1 MTDRGAHFY
10 RTDFQVHTP
19 RDINWD
25 GANCVTDD
33 DRSAYAK
40 TLVSACREKGLKAIA
55 ITDHHDM
62 AFAEYVRKA
71 AADEADAEG
80 NALPED
86 QKLIVFPG
94 MELTLGV
101 PCQALLIFDA
111 DFPGDLFSLVTTA
124 LALDVAPS
132 ANAKTAETKRLDHI
146 DSMSKL
152 KVELDK
158 HAYLRDR
165 YIVFPNVTN
174 EGKFS
179 ILRDGFPAKY
189 AEMPCVGGYIDGPV
203 TKLKPGNKSKVDG
216 RDKAWGHKRIA
227 CYQTSD
233 NRDFKHKILGT
244 SSSWVKWAV
253 PTAEAL
259 RQACLAQES
268 RVLHEQPL
276 LPPVLVRSINV
287 SNSAFL
293 GPIDLALNPQYNA
306 LIGGRGTGKSS
317 ILEYLRWA
325 LCDQPPAVA
334 GEDAPNYQ
342 DRRIRLIDA
351 TLKPFAA
358 TVEVRFEI
366 HGVPHLVRRKSAD
379 GSVLIKVDGGELRPC
394 TEEEV
399 RSLLPIQAY
408 SQKQLSSVSVRVDEL
423 LRFITSP
430 IRAALGR
437 LDARL
442 EDQASQIRQSFAAR
456 QRRKTLQQAIT
467 SRDLEEGSLTSQASA
482 IRASL
487 GGLSEGDRKL
497 LDQGRVYDA
506 ATRAV
511 DRFRSNITSVDSG
524 VAPII
529 QQIDGLLLL
538 SANILEAPEN
548 ELFEQSRLQYENFL
562 QDAKTALQELRDK
575 AILITAPYENLDPDS
590 PFTAWNTKRATF
602 KVEYDAAVHRSSAQS
617 AQMQELQQVETRLR
631 EHIGETNRIRAD
643 FDTLAGAEEKYGTAR
658 AEWFASL
665 KQRDDLLDAQCKKL
679 TTGSGETIRAQ
690 VKRFADTRPF
700 EDVLRQSLTGSK
712 IAGAKIEE
720 IAAAIRNAE
729 NPAATWASTLNELE
743 LLADFDPERDGAENR
758 PEAPT
763 LKGIFT
769 AGELDR
775 LSRSFKPEHWLT
787 LSLSAIKSTPIFEHK
802 SREEEYIPFQDASA
816 GQQATALLK
825 VLLNEPGPPLIIDQP
840 EEDLDNPVMLEI
852 VKQVWAAK
860 QQRQIIFASH
870 NANLVVNGDAELVV
884 WCEHRIFGEQ
894 SRGHIAGQGAID
906 IPNVR
911 EAIKSIMEG
920 GEAAFRLR
928 REKYGF

>member
-1 MTDRGAHFY
+1 MTDRGAHFH

-25 GANCVTDD
+25 GPDCVTDD
-33 DRSAYAK
+33 ERVAYARS
-40 TLVSACREKGLKAIA
+40 LVAACRDKGLQAIA

-62 AFAEYVRKA
+62 TFVDYVRKA
-71 AADEADAEG
+71 AADEANAEG
-80 NALPED
+80 DPLLEE
-86 QKLIVFPG
+86 QKLLVFPG

-111 DFPGDLFSLVTTA
+111 DFPSDIFSLVTTA
-124 LALDVAPS
+124 LALDVAP
-132 ANAKTAETKRLDHI
+132 ATNAKTAETKRLDHI
-146 DSMSKL
+146 DSMLKL

-158 HAYLRDR
+158 HTYLRDR

-216 RDKAWGHKRIA
+216 RDKAWGNKRIA

-233 NRDFKHKILGT
+233 NRDAQHKVLGAF
-244 SSSWVKWAV
+244 SSWVKWAV

-268 RVLHEQPL
+268 RVLHEEPL

-293 GPIDLALNPQYNA
+293 GPIDLALNPQYSA

-342 DRRIRLIDA
+342 DRRSRLIDA
-351 TLKPFAA
+351 TLKPLSA

-379 GSVLIKVDGGELRPC
+379 GSLLIKVDGGEMRPC

-399 RSLLPIQAY
+399 RTLLPIQAY

-430 IRAALGR
+430 IRAQLSR

-456 QRRKTLQQAIT
+456 QRRKALQQAIT
-467 SRDLEEGSLTSQASA
+467 SRQLEESSLTSQATA

-487 GGLSEGDRKL
+487 GGLSEDDRKL
-497 LDQGRVYDA
+497 LDQGRIYGA
-506 ATRAV
+506 ATSAI
-511 DRFRSNITSVDSG
+511 DRFRSNVTSIRSG
-524 VAPII
+524 LTPIL

-538 SANILEAPEN
+538 SQSMLEDPANDLIEP
-548 ELFEQSRLQYENFL
+548 SRFQYEDFL
-562 QDAKTALQELRDK
+562 KDAKTALQELGTK
-575 AILITAPYENLDPDS
+575 AALIIDPYEKLPAEN
-590 PFTAWNTKRATF
+590 PFASWNTKRAAF
-602 KVEYDAAVHRSSAQS
+602 KVEYDVAVQRSSAHS
-617 AQMQELQQVETRLR
+617 VQMQELQRVEARFS
-631 EHIGETNRIRAD
+631 EHTGETNRIRAD
-643 FDTLAGAEEKYGTAR
+643 FDTLAGAEEKYGLAR
-658 AEWFASL
+658 EEWLSSL
-665 KQRDDLLDAQCKKL
+665 KQRDELLDAQCQKL
-679 TTGSGETIRAQ
+679 TNGSGEAIRAR

-700 EDVLRQSLTGSK
+700 EEVLRQSLTGSK
-712 IAGAKIEE
+712 VAGAKIEE
-720 IAAAIRNAE
+720 IAAAIRDAAD
-729 NPAATWASTLNELE
+729 PAATWTATLSELE
-743 LLADFDPERDGAENR
+743 LLSDFDPERDGAEKR
-758 PEAPT
+758 PETPM
-763 LKGIFT
+763 LKGLLT

-787 LSLSAIKSTPIFEHK
+787 LSLSAIKSTPVFEHRT
-802 SREEEYIPFQDASA
+802 REEEYIPFQDASA

-852 VKQVWAAK
+852 VSQVWAAK

-884 WCEHRIFGEQ
+884 WCENRTFSEQ
-894 SRGHIAGQGAID
+894 SRGQIAGQGAID
-906 IPNVR
+906 IPEAR

-920 GEAAFRLR
+920 GEAAFKLR